1 VTALPDAAANLTIHE
16 IRAQFPVLHQSVHG
30 HPLTWLDSAATT
42 QKPLEVLT
50 AMDRFYR
57 EDNANVHRG
66 VHELSARATAAFEA
80 SREAVRAFLGAAEA
94 RECIFVRG
102 TTEAINLVANSW
114 GTRNVREGDEILVS
128 GMEHHSN
135 IVPWQMLCE
144 RTGARLRVIPIDER
158 GELQLEALDRMLSEK
173 VRLVAVMH
181 VSNALGTVNPIR
193 EIVERAHAV
202 GAVVVVD
209 GAQATGHLPIDV
221 RALDVDFYAMS
232 AHKMYGPTGI
242 GVLYGKAAL
251 LEAMPPWQG
260 GGDMIRSV
268 TFERTTY
275 APIPAKFEAGT
286 PDVGGVI
293 GLGAAVAFTAR
304 TRAFA
309 HAHETALLRYGT
321 ERLLELPGL
330 RIVGTA
336 REKVAVMSFV
346 LDGIHPHDLGTILDR
361 HGVAIRTGHH
371 CAQPVMQF
379 FRIPAT
385 ARASLG
391 VYNTT
396 EDIDRLVDALQQAIR
411 VLR

>member
-1 VTALPDAAANLTIHE
+1 MIQA
-16 IRAQFPVLHQSVHG
+16 IRAEFPALHQEVHG

-42 QKPLEVLT
+42 QKPISVIE
-50 AMDRFYR
+50 AMERYYR

-66 VHELSARATAAFEA
+66 VHELSARSTTAFEA
-80 SREAVRAFLGAAEA
+80 TREGIRRFLGAREA

-102 TTEAINLVANSW
+102 TTEGINLVANTW
-114 GTRNVREGDEILVS
+114 GTRHVREGDEILIS
-128 GMEHHSN
+128 AMEHHSN
-135 IVPWQMLCE
+135 IVPWQMLAE
-144 RTGARLRVIPIDER
+144 RTGAKVRAVPIDEH
-158 GELQLEALDRMLSEK
+158 GALRMEEFE
-173 VRLVAVMH
+173 RLLTERTKIVAVMQ

-193 EIVERAHAV
+193 KITEMAHKK
-202 GAVVVVD
+202 GAIVVVD
-209 GAQATGHLPIDV
+209 GAQATAHVTVDV
-221 RALDVDFYAMS
+221 QALDVDFYAMS

-251 LEAMPPWQG
+251 LEALPPWQG

-268 TFERTTY
+268 TLEKSTF

-286 PDVGGVI
+286 PDIAGVI
-293 GLGAAVAFTAR
+293 GLGAAVTFMERVAP
-304 TRAFA
+304 FA
-309 HAHETALLRYGT
+309 ETHEASLLQYGHNRLT
-321 ERLLELPGL
+321 EIPGL
-330 RIVGTA
+330 RFVGTA
-336 REKVAVMSFV
+336 PGKVAILSFV
-346 LDGIHPHDLGTILDR
+346 IDRVHPHDLGTILDR

-379 FRIPAT
+379 YKIPAT